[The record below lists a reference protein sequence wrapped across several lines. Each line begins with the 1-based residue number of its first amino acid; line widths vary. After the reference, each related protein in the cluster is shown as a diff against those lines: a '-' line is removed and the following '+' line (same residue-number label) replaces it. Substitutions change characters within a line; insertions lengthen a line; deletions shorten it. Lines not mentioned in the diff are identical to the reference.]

1 MKHFSTAWKGSTKP
15 RKQRKYRAGLPLH
28 LQKKNFSV
36 HLAKP
41 LRQKYKTRNI
51 TLRLGDTVKVMRGRF
66 RKTEGKVERIDRK
79 HEKVYIAGAEIL
91 RKDGTKVM
99 VPIHPSTLLI
109 MDLILADKK
118 RMKTLEVKP

>member
-1 MKHFSTAWKGSTKP
+1 MKPFSTAWKGSTKA

-36 HLAKP
+36 HLSKS
-41 LRQKYKTRNI
+41 LREKYKRRNV
-51 TLRLGDTVKVMRGRF
+51 TLRLGDTVKIMRGRF

-79 HEKVYIAGAEIL
+79 KEKVYVAGAEIN
-91 RKDGTKVM
+91 RKDGTKVF

-109 MDLILADKK
+109 MDAVLTDKK
-118 RMKTLEVKP
+118 RKELLEAKP